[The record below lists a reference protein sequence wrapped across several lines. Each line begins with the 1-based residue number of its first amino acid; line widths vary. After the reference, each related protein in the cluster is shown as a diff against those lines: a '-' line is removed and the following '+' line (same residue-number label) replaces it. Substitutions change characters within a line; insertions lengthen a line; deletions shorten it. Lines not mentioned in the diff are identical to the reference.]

1 MVHNTYC
8 PCKKFELRKE
18 IKMNRRIGYAEKEG
32 LAIIR
37 KERARQRRNEAIG
50 ISVAGSIA
58 ITFFWICFCIW
69 AQMGA

>member
-1 MVHNTYC
+1 MVHHTGGT
-8 PCKKFELRKE
+8 CKRVELGKE

-37 KERARQRRNEAIG
+37 KEKAKARKQEAIG
-50 ISVAGSIA
+50 ISVAGGIA
-58 ITFFWICFCIW
+58 LAFFWTCFCIW